1 MVLIID
7 NYDGSANNIYQLI
20 GQIEPNTVILHH
32 DQIEPSQVLT
42 MAPSHIVLS
51 SGSGTPERAGSA
63 VEIVRACAGRIPIL
77 GICLGCRIIC
87 AAYGGKITLMEQV
100 EQGKRKLIHVESRS
114 APLFAGVPD
123 DFYAGFYRSE
133 SIVEESIAGRF
144 SVIARSGDD
153 AVGIAHQ
160 FMQVYGLQFH
170 PESFLSEYG
179 KVILSNFL
187 KIR

>member
-100 EQGKRKLIHVESRS
+100 EQGKRELV
-114 APLFAGVPD
+114 PMPGVP
-123 DFYAGFYRSE
+123 
-133 SIVEESIAGRF
+133 
-144 SVIARSGDD
+144 
-153 AVGIAHQ
+153 
-160 FMQVYGLQFH
+160 
-170 PESFLSEYG
+170 
-179 KVILSNFL
+179 
-187 KIR
+187 

>member
-7 NYDGSANNIYQLI
+7 NYEGNHNNIYQLV
-20 GQIEPNTVILHH
+20 GQIEPNTAISHH
-32 DQIEPSQVLT
+32 DQVKPSQVLT

-51 SGSGTPERAGSA
+51 GGSGVPERAGYA

-87 AAYGGKITLMEQV
+87 TAYGGRITLMEQI
-100 EQGKRKLIHVESRS
+100 EQGKRKLVHVESRDS
-114 APLFAGVPD
+114 PLFLDVPNE
-123 DFYAGFYRSE
+123 FYAGFYRSE
-133 SIVEESIAGRF
+133 SIVEESISERF

-153 AVGIAHQ
+153 AVGIAHH
-160 FMQVYGLQFH
+160 FTHVYGLQFH